1 MSRRLLCDQLFLVW
15 CHPDLDR
22 CALAAGGFFYSNLWG
37 TTFSRRW
44 KLSRPRDRST
54 FSARP
59 HPAWDWTA
67 YLSRKLKADQKIRNL
82 GDDRRIT
89 GNRIER

>member
-1 MSRRLLCDQLFLVW
+1 MTNSFSFGVTQTLIGV
-15 CHPDLDR
+15 
-22 CALAAGGFFYSNLWG
+22 LAAGGFFCLNLRG

-67 YLSRKLKADQKIRNL
+67 YLSRKLKADQQTRNL
-82 GDDRRIT
+82 GDGRRIT
-89 GNRIER
+89 RNRIER